1 MIAACEHIPYKIAG
15 VPQNLFALAQNGKQ
29 TVALTSTAT
38 TSSSSQVLENAAT
51 PADIQSTLHGSTEIR
66 LLPLSTPSSS
76 KLQPDTIANKNNK
89 QLEEEKGDHAD
100 DQSSVQNPESAETT
114 VKVWIKLLG
123 NYSTDPGNFRNM
135 QMHAEGK
142 AEIVRHGL
150 SKPVNVVFAKDG
162 NSRSLQQSW

>member
-15 VPQNLFALAQNGKQ
+15 VPQNLFAL
-29 TVALTSTAT
+29 TSTAT
-38 TSSSSQVLENAAT
+38 TSSASQVLENAAT
-51 PADIQSTLHGSTEIR
+51 PADIQST
-66 LLPLSTPSSS
+66 S
-76 KLQPDTIANKNNK
+76 KLQPNTIASKNNK

-123 NYSTDPGNFRNM
+123 NFRNM
-135 QMHAEGK
+135 QMHAEVQ
-142 AEIVRHGL
+142 AEIVRHGP